1 MLKSKNG
8 RNKRRREGHSL
19 SYLIMPTKLRK
30 MAFFTIRTLAA
41 EDLIK

>member
-1 MLKSKNG
+1 MLKTWNE
-8 RNKRRREGHSL
+8 RNKRRREGLSL

-30 MAFFTIRTLAA
+30 MFFFTIRSLAA